1 MLKQNRLVHKVQ
13 PELDE
18 QILLVA
24 QYLTE
29 LIRQLEAVARA
40 SKLEL
45 LAYLLSMAQAEART
59 VALEA
64 RTPTPTA
71 QG

>member
-18 QILLVA
+18 HILPVA

-40 SKLEL
+40 SKLEF
-45 LAYLLSMAQAEART
+45 LAYLLSMAQAEARS

-64 RTPTPTA
+64 RTPTPTV